1 MEGFPGKFKT
11 LCFQNLITL
20 CPGGSVVKNL
30 PANAGDADSIPGLE
44 KTPWRRKWQPTSVF
58 LAGKSHSQRS
68 LADYSPWGRKRV
80 RHDTGT
86 KQQRQLLQHVYLL
99 CRQGDS
105 AFLTLSSRLLLWTVK
120 GGLLKCNVLLD
131 LVREFTSQK
140 ISPGLCHGSPV
151 ERLAFSG

>member
-58 LAGKSHSQRS
+58 LPGELHGQRS
-68 LADYSPWGRKRV
+68 PESYREL
-80 RHDTGT
+80 DTT
-86 KQQRQLLQHVYLL
+86 AWQ
-99 CRQGDS
+99 
-105 AFLTLSSRLLLWTVK
+105 
-120 GGLLKCNVLLD
+120 
-131 LVREFTSQK
+131 
-140 ISPGLCHGSPV
+140 IPP
-151 ERLAFSG
+151 